1 MSAQRNV
8 SVGGIGP
15 RVRAARERLG
25 WNREALAFHAEVSWS
40 AIAQVETGRRTN
52 LRPSTLAALAR
63 ALGVSIDYLV
73 DGGQVRPT
81 MLEHSAFRYRTDD
94 QFRTIAGPFLA
105 EGVERSEAVLAV
117 TSAANIELL
126 RDYLGTQAGA
136 VEFVDASTWYH
147 TPVAALQAYKAFADV
162 KLHEGAHWVRLV
174 GQPAWAE
181 RSDAE
186 VRAWTRY
193 ESLLNLVFS
202 ASPLTA
208 VCAYDERSVAPEI
221 MRQAEL
227 THPHTFSE
235 HGTSQ
240 NPEYTDPGD
249 FTLEPH
255 VSA

>member
-1 MSAQRNV
+1 M
-8 SVGGIGP
+8 SVGRDVTASGGIAD
-15 RVRAARERLG
+15 RVRTSRERRG
-25 WNREALAFHAEVSWS
+25 WTREALAFHAEVSWS
-40 AIAQVETGRRTN
+40 AITQVETGRRTN
-52 LRPSTLAALAR
+52 LRPSTLAALSR

-73 DGGQVRPT
+73 DGGLSRPT

-94 QFRTIAGPFLA
+94 QFRTIVGPFLA
-105 EGVERSEAVLAV
+105 EGIERSEAVLAV

-126 RDYLGTQAGA
+126 REYLGKQARS

-147 TPVAALQAYKAFADV
+147 TPVAALQAYKAFADA
-162 KLHEGAHWVRLV
+162 KLEAGAHWVRLV

-186 VRAWTRY
+186 VRQWARY

-221 MRQAEL
+221 VRQAHL
-227 THPHTFSE
+227 THPHTFSD

-240 NPEYTDPGD
+240 SPDYIDPGHFALD
-249 FTLEPH
+249 
-255 VSA
+255 SQ